1 MRLSIEHL
9 SFSYG
14 KKTVLSDL
22 SFDAEGGKC
31 LFILGANGAGKS
43 TLLSNLLLLVK
54 PQAGRI
60 LLDGT
65 DLSLLRPSE
74 RARRIAYVPQDVDF
88 PSMTVFDAVLLGRKP
103 FFHWN
108 AKREDELE
116 VERVLTEL
124 GLEQLALRDA
134 SRLSG
139 GEKQMVAI
147 ARALA
152 QGAPVL
158 LMDEP
163 TSNLDVRHCLSV
175 LSLFQKL
182 SRERGMAI
190 LIVLHDLSLAL
201 RYADEFLLLSEGK
214 LKKKGEIGSL
224 TGEDLSEALGVKAE
238 IVQADGRRLLHLE
251 EV

>member
-238 IVQADGRRLLHLE
+238 IVQVNGQRLLHLE

>member
-214 LKKKGEIGSL
+214 IKKKGEIGTL
-224 TGEDLSEALGVKAE
+224 TGEVLSEALGVKAE
-238 IVQADGRRLLHLE
+238 IVQVNGQRLLHLE